1 MNTDFILAGAA
12 GVLFHSIAKAYSLQK
27 DSQTANVRFS
37 IWKDYIVK
45 DFLSILLSFM
55 SVAIWYLIFGEWV
68 NRYPTLEGFAL
79 TSFVTMGGIGSYVIQ
94 LAMSRAKKKIR
105 GIVDAKTNIA
115 DGMSTFDEGSNPP
128 PPNPPLPPRP
138 PGS

>member
-1 MNTDFILAGAA
+1 MNIDFILAGCA
-12 GVLFHSIAKAYSLQK
+12 GVLFHSTAKAYSLQK
-27 DSQTANVRFS
+27 DAYTANISFH

-68 NRYPTLEGFAL
+68 NRYPALESFAL
-79 TSFVTMGGIGSYVIQ
+79 TSFVAMGGIGSYVIQ

-105 GIVDAKTNIA
+105 QVVDEKTNIA
-115 DGMSTFDEGSNPP
+115 DNKNGDI
-128 PPNPPLPPRP
+128 
-138 PGS
+138 